1 MTYWNDMEIRLELTK
16 GQTDTEDPFTKRMH
30 QILLD
35 MRLQQEGL
43 ESVMHLLSKVYR
55 QYDTRGRTYF
65 FKNLERVA
73 FDTRVP
79 PVYSDL
85 FVAFLTNHRQ

>member
-1 MTYWNDMEIRLELTK
+1 MTYWNDMEIRLELAK

-43 ESVMHLLSKVYR
+43 ESVMHLLSKVYA
-55 QYDTRGRTYF
+55 QYNMRGRAYF
-65 FKNLERVA
+65 FRNLERVA

-79 PVYSDL
+79 PAYSDL
-85 FVAFLTNHRQ
+85 FVAFLTNHRE